1 MAMQNLALSAL
12 QIVNP
17 RQMAA
22 WRDQCTDKENYW
34 AGTSRAN

>member
-12 QIVNP
+12 QIVTP

-22 WRDQCTDKENYW
+22 WRDQCIDQENYW
-34 AGTSRAN
+34 EGTSRAN